1 MKRGIVTT
9 ILILVCF
16 LLQCTVFR
24 ALDFGGIIPNLL
36 VILTSSF
43 GFMRGERTGLV
54 IGFVCGIL
62 TDIFFGDVL
71 GLYALILMYIGYVNG
86 KFSRVFY
93 PEDIKLPATLIIA
106 SDFCYGFFCYVL
118 TFLMRGRLAF
128 NFYFMNIIL
137 PEVIYTAVMTII
149 LYPFILLLN
158 KWLENGERRSA
169 RKFV

>member
-54 IGFVCGIL
+54 IGFVCGFL

-106 SDFCYGFFCYVL
+106 SDFCYGFLCYVL

-128 NFYFMNIIL
+128 DFYFMNIIL
-137 PEVIYTAVMTII
+137 PEIVYTAVMTII
-149 LYPFILLLN
+149 LYPLILLLN

>member
-54 IGFVCGIL
+54 IGFVCGLL

-93 PEDIKLPATLIIA
+93 PEDIKLPATLIVA
-106 SDFCYGFFCYVL
+106 SDFCYGFLCYVL
-118 TFLMRGRLAF
+118 TFLFRGRLAF

-137 PEVIYTAVMTII
+137 PEIVYTAVMTII
-149 LYPFILLLN
+149 LYPLILLLN
-158 KWLENGERRSA
+158 KWLEKGERRSA